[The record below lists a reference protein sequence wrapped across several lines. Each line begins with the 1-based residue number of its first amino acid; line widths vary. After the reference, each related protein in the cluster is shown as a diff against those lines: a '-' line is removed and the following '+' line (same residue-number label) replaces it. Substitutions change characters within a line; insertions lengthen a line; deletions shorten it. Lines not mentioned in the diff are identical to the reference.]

1 MNITPEDWVMDSNK
15 RAIANEVIRRAGLNL
30 NDVAFMETTSR
41 GWRCRVFDRNR
52 AGKFHISLDGEHVAD
67 YWWTCYQ

>member
-1 MNITPEDWVMDSNK
+1 VTITPEDWVRDRNK

-30 NDVAFMETTSR
+30 HDVAFMETTSR

-52 AGKFHISLDGEHVAD
+52 AGKFYVRHDREGVAD
-67 YWWTCYQ
+67 YWWTVYQ